1 MNIQA
6 SIGIFRSFLG
16 GVSSSPRLQPSAP
29 AIASPFQSMSQALR
43 GSETAGQ
50 LSAQWGGLLAGPTL
64 ASPLELQRN
73 SETRVGLQNVKVDHQ
88 GSMSISGPQMQFAVA
103 GQGPCGSFAA
113 AGSLGMG
120 PARIKNGVATLPN
133 GEQIKV
139 NTNGLVI
146 VYPDGT
152 QFGVGR
158 NSPDS
163 PEQIRQVTAGPG
175 QQIPTSPPGQT
186 TYLFLGPDGSLIG
199 KERR

>member
-6 SIGIFRSFLG
+6 SFGVFRSYVTGALSG
-16 GVSSSPRLQPSAP
+16 TRLQPSTP
-29 AIASPFQSMSQALR
+29 AANPFQAVNQALR
-43 GSETAGQ
+43 GSDMASQ
-50 LSAQWGGLLAGPTL
+50 LSAQWGGLLAGPSLT
-64 ASPLELQRN
+64 APLELQRN
-73 SETRVGLQNVKVDHQ
+73 SETRVGLQRVQVDPQ
-88 GSMSISGPQMQFAVA
+88 GSMRISGPQLQFAMA
-103 GQGPCGSFAA
+103 GQGSCGSFAA

-120 PARIKNGVATLPN
+120 PAQIKNGVATLPN

-139 NTNGLVI
+139 DTNGVVL

-152 QFGVGR
+152 QFGAGR